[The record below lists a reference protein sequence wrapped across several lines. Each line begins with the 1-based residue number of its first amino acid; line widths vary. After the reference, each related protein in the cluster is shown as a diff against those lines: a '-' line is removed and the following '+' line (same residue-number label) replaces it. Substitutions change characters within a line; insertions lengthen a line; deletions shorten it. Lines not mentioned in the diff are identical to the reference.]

1 MAVSTSLSKEVI
13 FMSIDYIMFLL
24 RLVEQGVVSS
34 VTVSQTMITVRI
46 KK

>member
-1 MAVSTSLSKEVI
+1 
-13 FMSIDYIMFLL
+13 MSIEYVLLLL

-34 VTVSQTMITVRI
+34 VTVSQAMITVRI

>member
-1 MAVSTSLSKEVI
+1 MAVSTSYKKEVI
-13 FMSIDYIMFLL
+13 FMTIEYILLLL

>member
-1 MAVSTSLSKEVI
+1 MTIE
-13 FMSIDYIMFLL
+13 YILFLL

-34 VTVSQTMITVRI
+34 VTVSQSMVTVRI

>member
-1 MAVSTSLSKEVI
+1 MTIE
-13 FMSIDYIMFLL
+13 YILLLL

-34 VTVSQTMITVRI
+34 VTVSQSMVTVRI